1 MQARARPVPR
11 LLALIAHSWVL
22 PKASPA
28 MISAP
33 APPPPAAAVR
43 RPGLGHGCRRR
54 WHRQVCGAL
63 RQTARG
69 AARVAAAGHPTTNER
84 ESLPCINNHRKST
97 VLVWWGNAR
106 RGRRARLALALAFA
120 LARVRTRVRA
130 CVRVC
135 VSYFCADAVPAHAH
149 ATPYHAMVVPAL
161 PVAGAR
167 ARKRVCVVLGR

>member
-97 VLVWWGNAR
+97 VLVWWGNVR

-120 LARVRTRVRA
+120 FAVA
-130 CVRVC
+130 CVCAHVF

-167 ARKRVCVVLGR
+167 ARERVCVVLGR